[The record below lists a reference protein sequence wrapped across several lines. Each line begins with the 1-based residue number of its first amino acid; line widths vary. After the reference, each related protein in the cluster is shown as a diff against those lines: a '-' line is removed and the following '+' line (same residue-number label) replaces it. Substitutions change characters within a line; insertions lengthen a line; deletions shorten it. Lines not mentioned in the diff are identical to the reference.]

1 MKDEKPPRKPM
12 VPASMRLRQ
21 RGVDTKQLITEDR

>member
-1 MKDEKPPRKPM
+1 MKDEKPVRKAM

-21 RGVDTKQLITEDR
+21 HELDTKQLITEDR